1 METKTEV
8 IVEDDE
14 MEDGSIFVCFM
25 CEQEFSKVSLLNSH
39 MQTHKNMPEM
49 TKEFPSRRRG
59 RGRGQGSGSGG
70 GGGGGGGGG
79 RPRGRG
85 RGRGQGRGTA
95 LPIQIDLDD
104 PKDDTV
110 YIKQEIVERNP
121 KKDGCGYMKQDVD
134 NNRVKKEEV
143 VYIKQETDSSCVKKA
158 QRIRQYFQSRLL
170 SSGRGSEKKAITFD
184 DGDDDFSEGGL
195 GIPLAED
202 EIMMVPQPSKKM
214 MPVKTLPSAMIV
226 STEPKVFHTPSASG
240 APSTNKK
247 VKLRKKLI
255 VQEVVYEEVEDDED
269 GEEIVKTVSSV
280 PISMATPTTT
290 AASVVIK
297 EKPQSKVLLDPDDE
311 EEEEEDEEEGDII
324 EVFDFPSNVGGKEGK
339 KPGRRSQPRG
349 ADDGPGIP
357 CEECGKEFRSV
368 TTLRVHMRAHREVK
382 EFPCPYCDEVFP
394 QRHVLHQHLVN
405 DHEESNNL
413 TCSICGKV
421 FTRTDSLKSHMV
433 RMHEEDGGLNCYIC
447 GKNFPSQGQLEMH
460 VRVHTGER
468 PFKCDYCHKGFIQK
482 VHLRTHLR
490 TMHNMHEIQSTPCRI
505 CNAML
510 DGRAG
515 LRDHYSSVHGLT
527 NNQYKSRVAKLR
539 KEGKIPELPP
549 PVVKEVDPSLNY
561 YKVSVSELTS
571 ATSSTT
577 TVASPKK
584 TVVKRTGGT
593 RGRPPRK
600 VPKVVDSDS
609 SSVETTTY
617 CDADSTYGATEV
629 KFEVDGDAPKR
640 RDQEELNIVE
650 SAFKVAEQMDQLGA
664 NVPGSTT
671 ILVAGQDSATTGVYY
686 AIPVVME
693 NNTSSTTTTTTTSNI
708 IQSAPTSS
716 NQEVASQEAVTAT
729 VTSTVTANG
738 TPMISTTTSD
748 ASSLQPVQ
756 FGQEEIDEEYAQ
768 FAAEHSHMESEGFQ
782 SEELNNK
789 GSIVR
794 AEPLQLFTDP
804 NDPLQSESVEMF
816 TM

>member
-1 METKTEV
+1 MDTKTEV
-8 IVEDDE
+8 IVDDDE

-39 MQTHKNMPEM
+39 MLMHQNLPVKSLNSTEM
-49 TKEFPSRRRG
+49 SKEFPSRRRG
-59 RGRGQGSGSGG
+59 RGRGSTV
-70 GGGGGGGGG
+70 G

-85 RGRGQGRGTA
+85 RGRGQGRPSVP
-95 LPIQIDLDD
+95 LVQINLDD
-104 PKDDTV
+104 PVEDAVCIKQEVQKTPKKDGCV
-110 YIKQEIVERNP
+110 YIKQESE
-121 KKDGCGYMKQDVD
+121 
-134 NNRVKKEEV
+134 NNQVKKECD
-143 VYIKQETDSSCVKKA
+143 VYIKQEADNNSLKKA

-170 SSGRGSEKKAITFD
+170 SSTKAEKKAPTFD
-184 DGDDDFSEGGL
+184 DIDDFDEGGL
-195 GIPLAED
+195 GVPLAED
-202 EIMMVPQPSKKM
+202 EIMMVPQPSKIMATKKASSSPM
-214 MPVKTLPSAMIV
+214 VVTP
-226 STEPKVFHTPSASG
+226 EPKGFS
-240 APSTNKK
+240 APSPSVAPTTNRK

-269 GEEIVKTVSSV
+269 GEEIVKTISSV
-280 PISMATPTTT
+280 PISRAMPTTT
-290 AASVVIK
+290 STTVFSSLNQDLFCEVLK
-297 EKPQSKVLLDPDDE
+297 EKPRSKILFDPED
-311 EEEEEDEEEGDII
+311 EEEDEEGEVI
-324 EVFDFPSNVGGKEGK
+324 EVFDFPDGTLNRGRN

-349 ADDGPGIP
+349 SDEGPGIP

-382 EFPCPYCDEVFP
+382 EFPCPYCEEVFP

-413 TCSICGKV
+413 TCSVCGKV

-468 PFKCDYCHKGFIQK
+468 PFKCEYCQKGFIQK

-561 YKVSVSELTS
+561 YKVSVSELTN
-571 ATSSTT
+571 ATSSK
-577 TVASPKK
+577 PKITQAIK
-584 TVVKRTGGT
+584 SVVKRSGGT

-693 NNTSSTTTTTTTSNI
+693 NNASSTTTTTTTSNI
-708 IQSAPTSS
+708 IQTAPTSS
-716 NQEVASQEAVTAT
+716 NQEVAGQEVVSAT
-729 VTSTVTANG
+729 VTSTVTTNG

-756 FGQEEIDEEYAQ
+756 FGQEDIDEEYAQ
-768 FAAEHSHMESEGFQ
+768 FAAEHSHIESEGFQ
-782 SEELNNK
+782 AEELNNK